1 MSMIE
6 TIGFG
11 FLFLMMLQLPIAAVI
26 GSHMEQ
32 FETSYMKR
40 MVMGFIGGS
49 SVIICLGFVLGVML

>member
-11 FLFLMMLQLPIAAVI
+11 FLFLVMLQLPIAAII
-26 GSHMEQ
+26 GTHLEQ
-32 FETSYMKR
+32 FEASYMKR

-49 SVIICLGFVLGVML
+49 SFILGVGFVLGVML